1 MVKGAKPTSS
11 AAPAKTAAPATAGKG
26 GKPRQQDEKA
36 IDETFEPL
44 KLDIKGAQT
53 AVVCLQ
59 STEDSVLIRACD
71 ALFKYAEKSD
81 ANKLMLHEMGATD
94 TLFTLTH
101 HENQIVQRNAT
112 MVFGLLSAH
121 PDIRRHLRKIDC
133 IPHMI
138 SLLTPENEPLTN
150 EFAVY
155 WLRYMCSDY
164 STKSQVLSLNVLQP
178 LIRLISEADPDIK
191 FNSLSTIDHI
201 LDDFHAR
208 SLVRELNGI
217 EPILNNLKSEFPQI
231 TETVCNCLQKLA
243 TDPFNRAVIRDI
255 GGLDKMI
262 DFIGIDETKDVHVHC
277 LNALANLLEDT
288 ECLDLIQSNGGLK
301 RLMQFVQD
309 SVVPAVQAAAAKA
322 IGRAARKPQNR
333 KIFAEQ
339 DAERAM
345 VFLLLSENDDVR
357 IAACQALAVM
367 AESMLSRET
376 IRNNDGIL
384 TLVQMMQKEN
394 PRLREFST
402 LAMSNL
408 TQSNP
413 NNIRELQDQAGLD
426 VLIGLLND
434 EKDTTKAYACV
445 TLANCSTDQVVRNN
459 ILEKGLIKN
468 LLAPLQASYELAQA
482 KAAMILSAF
491 GIDQKARE
499 DILKNQAIIP
509 HLVSLLKSNHDEVRR
524 NTCFAIT
531 VLCVEQTIAIE
542 ILRNGALEI
551 IRDLNTSESRKSK
564 FTEMALQKIL
574 DSHLSAKYSYLGQL
588 ENNNIT
594 TDGFYDMGPV
604 REGGKFLTI
613 EELGTEEVN
622 DRRPILLVYAPEKKT
637 KIVIATPTET
647 ESVTSWSAT
656 TGGSYGDDIYRVP
669 SSSDDILSTSATPVK
684 GSESKEKLSTGV
696 SGRNAKTPK
705 SSSKEKEGKIRSK
718 KDKTSDKR
726 DSSEDKKHSERESS
740 EANADLKAGYKQTI
754 DQDFQMYLDEIRPQI
769 SKVPLS
775 EQISTLARFVSEKMG
790 GTISSDDV
798 STFGYEVAMNQ
809 LKAELHSNVVPI
821 GRVRKGIHAQ
831 RAFLFKSLADRIG
844 IPCTLTRGN
853 YNRAWNEVVVGESS
867 GYDEKFSLSIED
879 FRLHKLQKDSNQISI
894 DYQNSIDKST
904 KYNPFEDQSIEHIR
918 ESLRKLEQTYLKTN
932 NKQILIEKQI
942 RNEKSVVFG
951 VRYPAKTWIVDLLHE
966 PGRLILANS
975 SDARSYTIL
984 N

>member
-11 AAPAKTAAPATAGKG
+11 AAPAKTAASATVGKG

-53 AVVCLQ
+53 AVVCLR
-59 STEDSVLIRACD
+59 SAEDSVLIRACD

-101 HENQIVQRNAT
+101 HENQTVQRNAT

-262 DFIGIDETKDVHVHC
+262 DFIGLDETKDVHVHC

-322 IGRAARKPQNR
+322 IGRAARKRLNTGPEPQNR

-445 TLANCSTDQVVRNN
+445 TLANCSTDQVVRTN

-482 KAAMILSAF
+482 KGAMVLSAF
-491 GIDQKARE
+491 SIDQKARE

-551 IRDLNTSESRKSK
+551 IRDLNTSESRKK
-564 FTEMALQKIL
+564 
-574 DSHLSAKYSYLGQL
+574 
-588 ENNNIT
+588 NNNIT

-613 EELGTEEVN
+613 EELAAEEVN
-622 DRRPILLVYAPEKKT
+622 DRRPILLVYAPEKN
-637 KIVIATPTET
+637 
-647 ESVTSWSAT
+647 VTSWSAT

-705 SSSKEKEGKIRSK
+705 SSSKEKEGKTRAK

-726 DSSEDKKHSERESS
+726 DSSEDKKHGERESS
-740 EANADLKAGYKQTI
+740 ETTADLKSGYKQTI
-754 DQDFQMYLDEIRPQI
+754 DQDFQMYLDEIHPQI
-769 SKVPLS
+769 LRVPLS

-790 GTISSDDV
+790 GTISPDDV
-798 STFGYEVAMNQ
+798 ATFGYEVAMNQ

-904 KYNPFEDQSIEHIR
+904 KYNPFDDESIEHIR

-932 NKQILIEKQI
+932 NKQIL
-942 RNEKSVVFG
+942 G

>member
-445 TLANCSTDQVVRNN
+445 TLANCSTDQVVRTN

-622 DRRPILLVYAPEKKT
+622 DRRPILLVYAPEKN
-637 KIVIATPTET
+637 
-647 ESVTSWSAT
+647 VTSWSAT

-705 SSSKEKEGKIRSK
+705 SSSKEKEGKISVDQSSRSK

-867 GYDEKFSLSIED
+867 G
-879 FRLHKLQKDSNQISI
+879 
-894 DYQNSIDKST
+894 
-904 KYNPFEDQSIEHIR
+904 
-918 ESLRKLEQTYLKTN
+918 
-932 NKQILIEKQI
+932 
-942 RNEKSVVFG
+942 G

>member
-322 IGRAARKPQNR
+322 IGRAARKRLNTGPEPQNR

-445 TLANCSTDQVVRNN
+445 TLANCSTDQVVRTN

-468 LLAPLQASYELAQA
+468 LLAPLQA
-482 KAAMILSAF
+482 
-491 GIDQKARE
+491 
-499 DILKNQAIIP
+499 
-509 HLVSLLKSNHDEVRR
+509 SLLKSNHDEVRR

-622 DRRPILLVYAPEKKT
+622 DRRPILLVYAPEKN
-637 KIVIATPTET
+637 
-647 ESVTSWSAT
+647 VTSWSAT

-942 RNEKSVVFG
+942 RDEKSVVFG

>member
-445 TLANCSTDQVVRNN
+445 TLANCSTDQVVRTN

-551 IRDLNTSESRKSK
+551 ILDLNTSESRKSK

-622 DRRPILLVYAPEKKT
+622 DRRPILLVYAPEKN
-637 KIVIATPTET
+637 
-647 ESVTSWSAT
+647 VTSWSAT

-705 SSSKEKEGKIRSK
+705 SSSKEKEGKISVDQSSRSK

-867 GYDEKFSLSIED
+867 G
-879 FRLHKLQKDSNQISI
+879 
-894 DYQNSIDKST
+894 
-904 KYNPFEDQSIEHIR
+904 
-918 ESLRKLEQTYLKTN
+918 
-932 NKQILIEKQI
+932 
-942 RNEKSVVFG
+942 G

>member
-622 DRRPILLVYAPEKKT
+622 DRRPILLVYAPEKK
-637 KIVIATPTET
+637 
-647 ESVTSWSAT
+647 
-656 TGGSYGDDIYRVP
+656 
-669 SSSDDILSTSATPVK
+669 K

-705 SSSKEKEGKIRSK
+705 SSSKEKEGKISVDQSSRSK

-867 GYDEKFSLSIED
+867 G
-879 FRLHKLQKDSNQISI
+879 
-894 DYQNSIDKST
+894 
-904 KYNPFEDQSIEHIR
+904 
-918 ESLRKLEQTYLKTN
+918 
-932 NKQILIEKQI
+932 
-942 RNEKSVVFG
+942 G

>member
-11 AAPAKTAAPATAGKG
+11 AAPAKTAASATVGKG

-53 AVVCLQ
+53 AVVCLR
-59 STEDSVLIRACD
+59 SAEDSVLIRACD

-101 HENQIVQRNAT
+101 HENQTVQRNAT

-262 DFIGIDETKDVHVHC
+262 DFIGLDETKDVHVHC

-322 IGRAARKPQNR
+322 IGRAARKRLNTGPEPQNR

-445 TLANCSTDQVVRNN
+445 TLANCSTDQVVRTN

-482 KAAMILSAF
+482 KGAMVLSAF
-491 GIDQKARE
+491 SIDQKARE

-613 EELGTEEVN
+613 EELAAEEVN
-622 DRRPILLVYAPEKKT
+622 DRRPILLVYAPEKN
-637 KIVIATPTET
+637 
-647 ESVTSWSAT
+647 VTSWSAT

-705 SSSKEKEGKIRSK
+705 SSSKEKEGKTRAK

-726 DSSEDKKHSERESS
+726 DSSEDKKHGERESS
-740 EANADLKAGYKQTI
+740 ETTADLKSGYKQTI
-754 DQDFQMYLDEIRPQI
+754 DQDFQMYLDEIHPQI
-769 SKVPLS
+769 LRVPLS

-790 GTISSDDV
+790 GTISPDDV
-798 STFGYEVAMNQ
+798 ATFGYEVAMNQ

-904 KYNPFEDQSIEHIR
+904 KYNPFDDESIEHIR

-932 NKQILIEKQI
+932 NKQIL
-942 RNEKSVVFG
+942 G

>member
-622 DRRPILLVYAPEKKT
+622 DRRPILLVYAPEKN
-637 KIVIATPTET
+637 
-647 ESVTSWSAT
+647 VTSWSAT

-705 SSSKEKEGKIRSK
+705 SSSKEKEGKISVDQSSRSK

-867 GYDEKFSLSIED
+867 G
-879 FRLHKLQKDSNQISI
+879 
-894 DYQNSIDKST
+894 
-904 KYNPFEDQSIEHIR
+904 
-918 ESLRKLEQTYLKTN
+918 
-932 NKQILIEKQI
+932 
-942 RNEKSVVFG
+942 G

>member
-11 AAPAKTAAPATAGKG
+11 AAPAKTAASATVGKG

-53 AVVCLQ
+53 AVVCLR
-59 STEDSVLIRACD
+59 SAEDSVLIRACD

-101 HENQIVQRNAT
+101 HENQTVQRNAT

-262 DFIGIDETKDVHVHC
+262 DFIGLDETKDVHVHC

-445 TLANCSTDQVVRNN
+445 TLANCSTDQVVRTN

-482 KAAMILSAF
+482 KGAMVLSAF
-491 GIDQKARE
+491 SIDQKARE

-551 IRDLNTSESRKSK
+551 IRDLNTSESRKK
-564 FTEMALQKIL
+564 
-574 DSHLSAKYSYLGQL
+574 
-588 ENNNIT
+588 NNNIT

-613 EELGTEEVN
+613 EELAAEEVN

-637 KIVIATPTET
+637 KIVIVTPTET
-647 ESVTSWSAT
+647 GSVTSWSAT

-705 SSSKEKEGKIRSK
+705 SSSKEKEGKTSVDQSSRAK

-726 DSSEDKKHSERESS
+726 DSSEDKKHGERESS
-740 EANADLKAGYKQTI
+740 ETTADLKSGYKQTI
-754 DQDFQMYLDEIRPQI
+754 DQDFQMYLDEIHPQI
-769 SKVPLS
+769 LRVPLS

-790 GTISSDDV
+790 GTISPDDV
-798 STFGYEVAMNQ
+798 ATFGYEVAMNQ

-867 GYDEKFSLSIED
+867 G
-879 FRLHKLQKDSNQISI
+879 
-894 DYQNSIDKST
+894 
-904 KYNPFEDQSIEHIR
+904 
-918 ESLRKLEQTYLKTN
+918 
-932 NKQILIEKQI
+932 
-942 RNEKSVVFG
+942 G

>member
-11 AAPAKTAAPATAGKG
+11 AAPAKTAASATVGKG

-53 AVVCLQ
+53 AVVCLR
-59 STEDSVLIRACD
+59 SAEDSVLIRACD

-101 HENQIVQRNAT
+101 HENQTVQRNAT

-262 DFIGIDETKDVHVHC
+262 DFIGLDETKDVHVHC

-445 TLANCSTDQVVRNN
+445 TLANCSTDQVVRTN

-482 KAAMILSAF
+482 KGAMVLSAF
-491 GIDQKARE
+491 SIDQKARE

-551 IRDLNTSESRKSK
+551 IRDLNTSESRKK
-564 FTEMALQKIL
+564 
-574 DSHLSAKYSYLGQL
+574 
-588 ENNNIT
+588 NNNIT

-613 EELGTEEVN
+613 EELAAEEVN
-622 DRRPILLVYAPEKKT
+622 DRRPILLVYAPEKN
-637 KIVIATPTET
+637 
-647 ESVTSWSAT
+647 VTSWSAT

-705 SSSKEKEGKIRSK
+705 SSSKEKEGKTSVDQSSRAK

-726 DSSEDKKHSERESS
+726 DSSEDKKHGERESS
-740 EANADLKAGYKQTI
+740 ETTADLKSGYKQTI
-754 DQDFQMYLDEIRPQI
+754 DQDFQMYLDEIHPQI
-769 SKVPLS
+769 LRVPLS

-790 GTISSDDV
+790 GTISPDDV
-798 STFGYEVAMNQ
+798 ATFGYEVAMNQ

-867 GYDEKFSLSIED
+867 G
-879 FRLHKLQKDSNQISI
+879 
-894 DYQNSIDKST
+894 
-904 KYNPFEDQSIEHIR
+904 
-918 ESLRKLEQTYLKTN
+918 
-932 NKQILIEKQI
+932 
-942 RNEKSVVFG
+942 G

>member
-445 TLANCSTDQVVRNN
+445 TLANCSTDQVVRTN

-622 DRRPILLVYAPEKKT
+622 DRRPILLVYAPEKK
-637 KIVIATPTET
+637 
-647 ESVTSWSAT
+647 
-656 TGGSYGDDIYRVP
+656 
-669 SSSDDILSTSATPVK
+669 K

-705 SSSKEKEGKIRSK
+705 SSSKEKEGKISVDQSSRSK

-867 GYDEKFSLSIED
+867 G
-879 FRLHKLQKDSNQISI
+879 
-894 DYQNSIDKST
+894 
-904 KYNPFEDQSIEHIR
+904 
-918 ESLRKLEQTYLKTN
+918 
-932 NKQILIEKQI
+932 
-942 RNEKSVVFG
+942 G

>member
-11 AAPAKTAAPATAGKG
+11 AAPAKTAASATVGKG

-53 AVVCLQ
+53 AVVCLR
-59 STEDSVLIRACD
+59 SAEDSVLIRACD

-101 HENQIVQRNAT
+101 HENQTVQRNAT

-262 DFIGIDETKDVHVHC
+262 DFIGLDETKDVHVHC

-445 TLANCSTDQVVRNN
+445 TLANCSTDQVVRTN

-482 KAAMILSAF
+482 KGAMVLSAF
-491 GIDQKARE
+491 SIDQKARE

-613 EELGTEEVN
+613 EELAAEEVN
-622 DRRPILLVYAPEKKT
+622 DRRPILLVYAPEKN
-637 KIVIATPTET
+637 
-647 ESVTSWSAT
+647 VTSWSAT

-705 SSSKEKEGKIRSK
+705 SSSKEKEGKTSVDQSSRAK

-726 DSSEDKKHSERESS
+726 DSSEDKKHGERESS
-740 EANADLKAGYKQTI
+740 ETTADLKSGYKQTI
-754 DQDFQMYLDEIRPQI
+754 DQDFQMYLDEIHPQI
-769 SKVPLS
+769 LRVPLS

-790 GTISSDDV
+790 GTISPDDV
-798 STFGYEVAMNQ
+798 ATFGYEVAMNQ

-867 GYDEKFSLSIED
+867 G
-879 FRLHKLQKDSNQISI
+879 
-894 DYQNSIDKST
+894 
-904 KYNPFEDQSIEHIR
+904 
-918 ESLRKLEQTYLKTN
+918 
-932 NKQILIEKQI
+932 
-942 RNEKSVVFG
+942 G

>member
-11 AAPAKTAAPATAGKG
+11 AAPAKTAASATVGKG

-53 AVVCLQ
+53 AVVCLR
-59 STEDSVLIRACD
+59 SAEDSVLIRACD

-101 HENQIVQRNAT
+101 HENQTVQRNAT

-262 DFIGIDETKDVHVHC
+262 DFIGLDETKDVHVHC

-445 TLANCSTDQVVRNN
+445 TLANCSTDQVVRTN

-482 KAAMILSAF
+482 KGAMVLSAF
-491 GIDQKARE
+491 SIDQKARE

-613 EELGTEEVN
+613 EELAAEEVN
-622 DRRPILLVYAPEKKT
+622 DRRPILLVYAPEKK
-637 KIVIATPTET
+637 
-647 ESVTSWSAT
+647 
-656 TGGSYGDDIYRVP
+656 
-669 SSSDDILSTSATPVK
+669 K

-705 SSSKEKEGKIRSK
+705 SSSKEKEGKTSVDQSSRAK

-726 DSSEDKKHSERESS
+726 DSSEDKKHGERESS
-740 EANADLKAGYKQTI
+740 ETTADLKSGYKQTI
-754 DQDFQMYLDEIRPQI
+754 DQDFQMYLDEIHPQI
-769 SKVPLS
+769 LRVPLS

-790 GTISSDDV
+790 GTISPDDV
-798 STFGYEVAMNQ
+798 ATFGYEVAMNQ

-867 GYDEKFSLSIED
+867 G
-879 FRLHKLQKDSNQISI
+879 
-894 DYQNSIDKST
+894 
-904 KYNPFEDQSIEHIR
+904 
-918 ESLRKLEQTYLKTN
+918 
-932 NKQILIEKQI
+932 
-942 RNEKSVVFG
+942 G